1 MSKTTTKSFIQSL
14 WCTHQWQR
22 KTRENVS
29 SLQNETE
36 DLVTQDSEKAKV
48 LNPFFASAL
57 QARTALWNCRSQKP
71 GEEWSKENAAMV
83 RAWSQGILS
92 RLSYKSIGSDK
103 VPFWMLRELIVVTV
117 RALAVIFLWSWQLEE
132 VLEDWRNVNVSFL
145 KMCKEQN
152 LRNNRLVS
160 LTSVPGNVM
169 GQLILENIF

>member
-1 MSKTTTKSFIQSL
+1 
-14 WCTHQWQR
+14 
-22 KTRENVS
+22 
-29 SLQNETE
+29 
-36 DLVTQDSEKAKV
+36 
-48 LNPFFASAL
+48 
-57 QARTALWNCRSQKP
+57 
-71 GEEWSKENAAMV
+71 
-83 RAWSQGILS
+83 
-92 RLSYKSIGSDK
+92 
-103 VPFWMLRELIVVTV
+103 MLRELIVVTV